1 MPDNFSSNGY
11 NSPTVTSPDMPG
23 LMETTT
29 LVQTIPHQAAAIATG
44 INPLAQLHLLE
55 AELNTVLIERN
66 EAIRAALVALLAGQN
81 MVLLGPPG
89 CGKSLIVT
97 ELARRIQNNNPAG
110 PGGGLSCFTLLMTKY
125 TDPDEVFGPVS
136 LTALKNDQRKRTTIH
151 KLPESH
157 FAFLDEVFRAGSAVL
172 NALLTVM
179 NEREFD
185 NGGASRMKLPL
196 ISLFGASNEMPEGR
210 ELEAFWDR
218 FLLRLVVNPVS
229 EAGFEKLVN
238 LLVNPKPAPTA
249 CLGLTGLQALQSQAT
264 QIGFT
269 PSVRL
274 AYLKLRKELAAKGIT
289 ASDRRWGQCLKL
301 LQAHALMEGRQTVE
315 EDDLV
320 ILEHALWNTPEQRA
334 DIKKQV
340 GQLANPIAAKAV
352 ELFDQA
358 SNIHRT
364 ALAAYRQANNEDDKS
379 RVIVEAVGKLKTA
392 LQTIITGC
400 TPEHRVTLEAGGREG
415 VKNVVAGLNKASQA
429 RSLNKIENIIVQVSR
444 LRDELVELVS

>member
-1 MPDNFSSNGY
+1 
-11 NSPTVTSPDMPG
+11 
-23 LMETTT
+23 
-29 LVQTIPHQAAAIATG
+29 
-44 INPLAQLHLLE
+44 
-55 AELNTVLIERN
+55 
-66 EAIRAALVALLAGQN
+66 
-81 MVLLGPPG
+81 
-89 CGKSLIVT
+89 
-97 ELARRIQNNNPAG
+97 
-110 PGGGLSCFTLLMTKY
+110 
-125 TDPDEVFGPVS
+125 
-136 LTALKNDQRKRTTIH
+136 
-151 KLPESH
+151 
-157 FAFLDEVFRAGSAVL
+157 
-172 NALLTVM
+172 M

-185 NGGASRMKLPL
+185 NGGTSRMKLPL
-196 ISLFGASNEMPEGR
+196 ISLFGASNEMPDGR

-238 LLVNPKPAPTA
+238 LLVNPQPASTA
-249 CLGLTGLQALQSQAT
+249 CLGLSGLQALQSQAA

-274 AYLKLRKELAAKGIT
+274 AYLKLRKELVAKGIT

-301 LQAHALMEGRQTVE
+301 LQAHALIEGRQTVE

-320 ILEHALWNTPEQRA
+320 ILEHALWDTPEQRS

-340 GQLANPIAAKAV
+340 GQLANPTAAKAV

-358 SNIHRT
+358 SNIHQT

-392 LQTIITGC
+392 LQNIITGC

-415 VKNVVAGLNKASQA
+415 VKNVVANLSKASQT

-444 LRDELVELVS
+444 MRDELVEHVS